1 MGVFAMKPMGGGH
14 LMSSNREALTY
25 ALSNPLLDSVAI
37 GMQSIEEIDANVDFL
52 ENLPEAAQRQEQLQH
67 RKREMMVHD
76 YCEGCHRMAD
86 LNRVEVS
93 SYTGKTSYKYLCET
107 CERIEGF
114 KKY

>member
-1 MGVFAMKPMGGGH
+1 MEIKK
-14 LMSSNREALTY
+14 LINTL
-25 ALSNPLLDSVAI
+25 I
-37 GMQSIEEIDANVDFL
+37 G
-52 ENLPEAAQRQEQLQH
+52 
-67 RKREMMVHD
+67 KKHD
-76 YCEGCHRMAD
+76 YCEGCHRMAA

>member
-1 MGVFAMKPMGGGH
+1 MEIKKMVNI
-14 LMSSNREALTY
+14 L
-25 ALSNPLLDSVAI
+25 I
-37 GMQSIEEIDANVDFL
+37 G
-52 ENLPEAAQRQEQLQH
+52 
-67 RKREMMVHD
+67 KKHD
-76 YCEGCHRMAD
+76 YCVGCHRMAD